1 MENLVS
7 NSTKKTVGREMSFMA
22 RSARVASQIV
32 SVVVGDGAASP
43 ADETLRQHPHLA
55 FYR

>member
-1 MENLVS
+1 MENLV
-7 NSTKKTVGREMSFMA
+7 NNNTKKTGGKEMSFMA
-22 RSARVASQIV
+22 KSARVVSQILG
-32 SVVVGDGAASP
+32 VVVGDGAASP